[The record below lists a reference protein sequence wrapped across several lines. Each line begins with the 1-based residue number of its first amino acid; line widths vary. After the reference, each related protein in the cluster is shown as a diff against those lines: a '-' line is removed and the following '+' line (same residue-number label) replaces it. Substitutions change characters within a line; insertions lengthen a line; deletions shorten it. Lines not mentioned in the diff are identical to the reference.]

1 MQSIL
6 GGFVLVK
13 MDLTDRSTANPA
25 REVAKR
31 FGVRSIPD
39 MRVLA
44 ADGKELAVID
54 SADVNDLIAQLTP
67 HARPSAQ

>member
-6 GGFVLVK
+6 GSFVLVK

-67 HARPSAQ
+67 HAQ